1 MALACDLPE
10 NFPSTEMEQ
19 NGMRVLRFDRLITV
33 ISKNEGKTG
42 QASYE
47 CSMPSFNDHEILKSD
62 LANKGTKITPQQI
75 LNENDIDY
83 LKGIINNEMLHTLGF
98 KDIYNKSLQNR
109 TIMFFDCEKSP
120 QYIHPTFLFY
130 LFMSSQGP

>member
-1 MALACDLPE
+1 MY
-10 NFPSTEMEQ
+10 
-19 NGMRVLRFDRLITV
+19 VLRFDRLITV

-47 CSMPSFNDHEILKSD
+47 CSMPSFNDYEILKSD
-62 LANKGTKITPQQI
+62 LANKGTKITSQQN

-83 LKGIINNEMLHTLGF
+83 LKGIIKHEMLHTLWF
-98 KDIYNKSLQNR
+98 KDIYDKSLQDR
-109 TIMFFDCEKSP
+109 TIIFLIAKRVHNTFT
-120 QYIHPTFLFY
+120 TFLFY

>member
-1 MALACDLPE
+1 MY
-10 NFPSTEMEQ
+10 
-19 NGMRVLRFDRLITV
+19 VLRFDRLITV

-62 LANKGTKITPQQI
+62 LGNKGTKITPKQN

-98 KDIYNKSLQNR
+98 KDIYDKSLQNR

-120 QYIHPTFLFY
+120 QYIHDLFILLVY
-130 LFMSSQGP
+130 ELSRPIK

>member
-1 MALACDLPE
+1 
-10 NFPSTEMEQ
+10 
-19 NGMRVLRFDRLITV
+19 MRVLRFDRLITV